1 MDTFTRSNLADVAKA
16 AGVSVATVDRVLNN
30 RPGVRQATA
39 ERVHEAVRQ
48 LDYRPDPAAARLAR
62 ARSQPWTLHYV
73 LPAGSN
79 TFMRKLAS
87 TIEEFQPWLRDQ
99 RAAATV
105 DTVEAFSGQA
115 LAEHLLR
122 LRGRAD
128 AVVVVALDQ
137 PQVRHA
143 IDSLV
148 EAGTVVITLV
158 SDAPGSRRHHHVGID
173 NVSAGRTAASLVGR
187 FLGRPPEQ
195 PGPVG
200 IVLGSRAL
208 RDHAE
213 RLFGFRQVMDSEYP
227 AWPLLEPI
235 EGFDSSDRIRPL
247 VTSMLEAQPRLA
259 ALYSIGAGNRGIYDA
274 LRSSGRAKD
283 IVWICHELTPQARE
297 ALLSGVAD
305 AAISQNIGHEV
316 RSSSRLALACLTGDR
331 VIESQERVRIE
342 VSLRD
347 NL

>member
-1 MDTFTRSNLADVAKA
+1 MNTFTRSNLVDVAKA
-16 AGVSVATVDRVLNN
+16 AGVSVATVDRVLNG
-30 RPGVRQATA
+30 RPGVRPATA

-62 ARSQPWTLHYV
+62 ARPWTLRYV
-73 LPAGSN
+73 LPAGTN
-79 TFMRKLAS
+79 TFMRKLAA
-87 TIEEFQPWLRDQ
+87 TIDEFQPWLREQ
-99 RAAATV
+99 RAAASV
-105 DTVEAFSGQA
+105 DLVDVFSA
-115 LAEHLLR
+115 PKLAEHLLN

-137 PQVRHA
+137 PEVRHA

-158 SDAPGSRRHHHVGID
+158 SDAPGSRRQHHVGID
-173 NVSAGRTAASLVGR
+173 NVAAGRTAASLVGR
-187 FLGRPPEQ
+187 FLGRPPER

-213 RLFGFRQVMDSEYP
+213 RLFGFRQVMDAEYP
-227 AWPLLEPI
+227 AWPLLEAI
-235 EGFDSSDRIRPL
+235 EGFDSSERIRAL
-247 VTSMLEAQPRLA
+247 VTELLHREARLS
-259 ALYSIGAGNRGIYDA
+259 ALYSIGAGNRGIHDA
-274 LRSSGRAKD
+274 LRASGRAKD
-283 IVWICHELTPQARE
+283 IVWVCHELTPQARE

-305 AAISQNIGHEV
+305 AAISQNIGHEF

-331 VIESQERVRIE
+331 VIESQERIRIE